1 MKETTTAPRPPS
13 IDKWCRRFDDIFS
26 HQAQKRELR
35 NYLGGLWGE
44 SEGKKLSL
52 MAANP
57 VGVTYQRLHHLVQN
71 C

>member
-26 HQAQKRELR
+26 HQGQKLELR
-35 NYLGGLWGE
+35 NYLGGSYGE
-44 SEGKKLSL
+44 SERKKLSL
-52 MAANP
+52 MAANA
-57 VGVTYQRLHHLVQN
+57 VGVTYHRLHHFLEK